1 MLIRR
6 LARPMLAAIFIYGGI
21 GALRDTPSHAKAAAP
36 LLERTTTP
44 IKDSL
49 PERFPTD
56 PETLVRIDG
65 AVKIGAGTL
74 LAIGKFPRLAA
85 LLLAGSIVPTTLVG
99 HAFWEIDDPER
110 RANEQAHFLKNVGL
124 LGGLLITAVDTGGKP
139 SVGYRAKRRAHL
151 VAAQTQQ
158 TVGAVKGGRKARKRK

>member
-6 LARPMLAAIFIYGGI
+6 LARPMLAAVFIYGGI
-21 GALRDTPSHAKAAAP
+21 GVLRDTPSHAKAAAP
-36 LLERTTTP
+36 LLEKTTGP

-49 PERFPTD
+49 PERLPTD
-56 PETLVRIDG
+56 PETLVRIDA

-74 LAIGKFPRLAA
+74 LALGKFPRLAA

-99 HAFWEIDDPER
+99 HAFWEIDDPEK
-110 RANEQAHFLKNVGL
+110 RADQQVHFIKNIGL

-139 SVGYRAKRRAHL
+139 SVGYRAKRRAHE
-151 VAAQTQQ
+151 VAAQTKRA
-158 TVGAVKGGRKARKRK
+158 GKVKKK

>member
-36 LLERTTTP
+36 LLEKATGP
-44 IKDSL
+44 VKDSL
-49 PERFPTD
+49 PEQLPTD

-65 AVKIGAGTL
+65 AVKVGAGTL
-74 LAIGKFPRLAA
+74 LALGKCPQLAA
-85 LLLAGSIVPTTLVG
+85 LLLAGSIVPTTLAA
-99 HAFWEIDDPER
+99 HAFWTIDNPQE
-110 RANEQAHFLKNVGL
+110 RANQQAHFIKNISL
-124 LGGLLITAVDTGGKP
+124 LGGLLITAVDTAGKP
-139 SVGYRAKRRAHL
+139 SVGYRAKRRARK

-158 TVGAVKGGRKARKRK
+158 TVGVVKGAAKVKR

>member
-21 GALRDTPSHAKAAAP
+21 GALRDAPSHAKAAAP
-36 LLERTTTP
+36 LLEKTTAP
-44 IKDSL
+44 LKDSL
-49 PERFPTD
+49 PEHFPTD

-74 LAIGKFPRLAA
+74 LAIGRFPRLAA
-85 LLLAGSIVPTTLVG
+85 LLLAGSVVPTTLAA
-99 HAFWEIDDPER
+99 HAFWEIDDPQE
-110 RANEQAHFLKNVGL
+110 RANQQIHFLKNVGL

-139 SVGYRAKRRAHL
+139 SVGYRAKRRARKVSAH
-151 VAAQTQQ
+151 THQ
-158 TVGAVKGGRKARKRK
+158 TVGAIKGAKKVKK